1 VKRWERVRFL
11 LRSLSAI
18 AGVVAACLA
27 MGKQMELA
35 GIAGLVSSHAFA
47 IALTIPR
54 DRWSE
59 DERRARRRIPTPLE
73 GRDV

>member
-1 VKRWERVRFL
+1 
-11 LRSLSAI
+11 
-18 AGVVAACLA
+18 